1 MAAGPGKLKQRV
13 PIVPDMI
20 FQIINI
26 VGGVIELLGVGIL
39 IIGCLVSIWILI
51 GLKRDLSKG
60 NRLREFNRSLGQTVS
75 IGLEVIVAATVVRT
89 VTVEANLRSVSL
101 LAGIIAVRTIISW
114 TMALDLNGCWPWQ
127 RPPGG
132 APEEE

>member
-1 MAAGPGKLKQRV
+1 M
-13 PIVPDMI
+13 
-20 FQIINI
+20 
-26 VGGVIELLGVGIL
+26 LGVGIL

-127 RPPGG
+127 RAPGD
-132 APEEE
+132 APEEDE